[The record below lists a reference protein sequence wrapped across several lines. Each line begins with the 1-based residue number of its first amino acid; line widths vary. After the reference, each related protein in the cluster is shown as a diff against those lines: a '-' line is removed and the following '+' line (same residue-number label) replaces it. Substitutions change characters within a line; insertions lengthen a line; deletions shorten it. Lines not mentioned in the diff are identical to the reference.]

1 MAEDEPAA
9 KRSKV
14 CGCKMTEGAAA
25 GTLVDSLGLVAP
37 APGQKFHTLILCTA
51 SCSTDTFAGEYYAR
65 VDNAFWY
72 IAGLRLGLTPERT
85 MLGKLNPAN
94 NKTAHKIPSNYAA
107 AFVEEHTK
115 ADYAGQVAELTGA
128 GFGLWTVL
136 SRCSVPDGHDKITA
150 ANSEANAIRA
160 LCEERGITR
169 IVLAEGTKCEQ
180 AFALFNEDWL
190 KSGLLT
196 LGPMDRLPGGPA
208 RFKQKKFDA
217 VRGGAAAG
225 GVELT
230 VCVSTQ
236 NAVKGLYADKRAD
249 WMRKAFAEDAPGDD
263 AL

>member
-25 GTLVDSLGLVAP
+25 GTLVDCLGLVAP
-37 APGQKFHTLILCTA
+37 EPGKPFHTLILSTS

-107 AFVEEHTK
+107 AFVEEHPK
-115 ADYAGQVAELTGA
+115 ADYAGQCAALTGA

-136 SRCSVPDGHDKITA
+136 ALLRAGRPRQDHG
-150 ANSEANAIRA
+150 ANSEANAIR
-160 LCEERGITR
+160 LCEERGVTR
-169 IVLAEGTKCEQ
+169 VQ
-180 AFALFNEDWL
+180 
-190 KSGLLT
+190 
-196 LGPMDRLPGGPA
+196 
-208 RFKQKKFDA
+208 FDA
-217 VRGGAAAG
+217 VRGAAAG

-230 VCVSTQ
+230 VCISTQ

-249 WMRKAFAEDAPGDD
+249 WMRKPPRTPGD
-263 AL
+263 AA

>member
-25 GTLVDSLGLVAP
+25 GTLVDCLGLVAP
-37 APGQKFHTLILCTA
+37 EPGKPFHTLILSTS

-65 VDNAFWY
+65 VDNAFCS
-72 IAGLRLGLTPERT
+72 T
-85 MLGKLNPAN
+85 PAN

-107 AFVEEHTK
+107 AFVEEHPK
-115 ADYAGQVAELTGA
+115 ADYAGQCAALTGA

-160 LCEERGITR
+160 ALCEERGITR
-169 IVLAEGTKCEQ
+169 V
-180 AFALFNEDWL
+180 
-190 KSGLLT
+190 
-196 LGPMDRLPGGPA
+196 
-208 RFKQKKFDA
+208 KKFDA

-230 VCVSTQ
+230 VCISTQ

-249 WMRKAFAEDAPGDD
+249 WMRKAFAEDAPGDG

>member
-1 MAEDEPAA
+1 
-9 KRSKV
+9 
-14 CGCKMTEGAAA
+14 
-25 GTLVDSLGLVAP
+25 
-37 APGQKFHTLILCTA
+37 
-51 SCSTDTFAGEYYAR
+51 
-65 VDNAFWY
+65 
-72 IAGLRLGLTPERT
+72 

-107 AFVEEHTK
+107 AFVEEHPK

-169 IVLAEGTKCEQ
+169 VVLAEGTKCEQ

>member
-1 MAEDEPAA
+1 MY
-9 KRSKV
+9 KR
-14 CGCKMTEGAAA
+14 
-25 GTLVDSLGLVAP
+25 
-37 APGQKFHTLILCTA
+37 Q
-51 SCSTDTFAGEYYAR
+51 GEYYAR

-107 AFVEEHTK
+107 AFVEEHPK
-115 ADYAGQVAELTGA
+115 ADYAGQLLALTGA

-169 IVLAEGTKCEQ
+169 VVLAEGTKCEQ